1 MASASSDPA
10 AADAPA
16 RERAAR
22 LAAELERSER
32 RREAAEQWAA
42 FLEAELD
49 DDRVTVDSRRNQIE
63 LEVPLDPGTDTW
75 RHYLAVGLWDGDAG
89 VQKVAVDAG
98 ETSPAAG
105 RRAATRRRCSTSAS
119 GRRTRSR
126 WSATST

>member
-49 DDRVTVDSRRNQIE
+49 ARDER
-63 LEVPLDPGTDTW
+63 LEAVIAEYERQLEAAKTDPDPDGPLTRMTEW
-75 RHYLAVGLWDGDAG
+75 F
-89 VQKVAVDAG
+89 
-98 ETSPAAG
+98 
-105 RRAATRRRCSTSAS
+105 RAALE
-119 GRRTRSR
+119 
-126 WSATST
+126 